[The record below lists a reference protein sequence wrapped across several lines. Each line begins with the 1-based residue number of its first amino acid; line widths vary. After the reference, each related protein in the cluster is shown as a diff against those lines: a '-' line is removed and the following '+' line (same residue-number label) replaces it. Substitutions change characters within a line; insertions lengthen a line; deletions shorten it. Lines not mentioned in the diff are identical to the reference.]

1 MFSLFAKIIKKLAT
15 YPKIILTVFLAIGIL
30 SIYPIMHLRWDLQ
43 LQDTITSA
51 REPSNVQQIEDAFGG
66 LGSLIVILQSGDSSA
81 NYRIA
86 KNLAQTMQQ
95 SPEVHFADFETDIEF
110 YK

>member
-43 LQDTITSA
+43 LQ
-51 REPSNVQQIEDAFGG
+51 EDRK
-66 LGSLIVILQSGDSSA
+66 SV
-81 NYRIA
+81 
-86 KNLAQTMQQ
+86 
-95 SPEVHFADFETDIEF
+95 V
-110 YK
+110 